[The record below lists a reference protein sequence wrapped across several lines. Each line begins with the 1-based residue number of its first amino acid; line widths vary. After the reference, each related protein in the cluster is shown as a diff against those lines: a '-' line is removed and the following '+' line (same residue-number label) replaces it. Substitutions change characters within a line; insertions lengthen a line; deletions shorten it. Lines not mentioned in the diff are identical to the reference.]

1 MSIFASPR
9 FLRQVLT
16 ADAASGA
23 LTALL
28 HLTAAGALAPL
39 LGIPYGLMVASG
51 VALVLFVAGAAY
63 LASCDPVPRGGVRV
77 LVAANWA
84 WVGGC
89 LVLLALGIPGTA
101 LGQAYVVMQAVAV
114 AILAE
119 LQWFGLRRYPVQGW
133 A

>member
-9 FLRQVLT
+9 FLRHVLI

-23 LTALL
+23 LTSLL
-28 HLTAAGALAPL
+28 HLTAGGALAPL
-39 LGIPYGLMVASG
+39 LGLPHGLIVASG
-51 VALVLFVAGAAY
+51 LALVLFVAGAAY
-63 LASCDPVPRGGVRV
+63 LASCDPVPRGGVRL
-77 LVAANWA
+77 LVAGNWA

-89 LVLLALGIPGTA
+89 LVLLALGVPATP

-114 AILAE
+114 AVLAE
-119 LQWFGLRRYPVQGW
+119 LQWFGLRRYPVRGW

>member
-9 FLRQVLT
+9 FLRHVLM

-23 LTALL
+23 LTGLM
-28 HLTAAGALAPL
+28 HLTAAGFLSSM
-39 LGIPYGLMVASG
+39 LGLPAGLIVGSG
-51 VALVLFVAGAAY
+51 LALVLYLAGAAY
-63 LASCDPVPRGGVRV
+63 LAACDPIPRSGVRM

-89 LVLLALGIPGTA
+89 VLLLATGTATTA
-101 LGQAYVVMQAVAV
+101 LGQGYLVVQAVAV
-114 AILAE
+114 TVLAE